1 MQLAAGVAVDMA
13 ALTPALLATL
23 KHAASMP
30 NPAFYDRQRR
40 RFSTWGVPRFL
51 HSFDETLDGRLVL
64 PRGLAG
70 LLSNVVREAGSAL
83 EIEDRRADGTRQQFV
98 LAATLRDD
106 QADAVADLADHD
118 HGVLVAAPGAGK
130 TVIACALIARHATS
144 TLVLVDRKTLAD
156 QWRARLSEHLGV
168 TAGQLGGGCT
178 KLRGTVDVVT
188 LQTSPP
194 RPPVGRRNDPSPST

>member
-1 MQLAAGVAVDMA
+1 MA
-13 ALTPALLATL
+13 ALTPAMLATL

-64 PRGLAG
+64 PAGWLG
-70 LLSNVVREAGSAL
+70 LLSTVVEEAGSAL
-83 EIEDRRADGTRQQFV
+83 EIGDERAAGTPQQFV

-106 QADAVADLADHD
+106 QAARGRRPRRSRP
-118 HGVLVAAPGAGK
+118 GVLVAPPGAGK
-130 TVIACALIARHATS
+130 TVMACALIARHATS

-156 QWRARLSEHLGV
+156 QWRARLTEHLGV
-168 TAGQLGGGCT
+168 TAGQLGGGRREAAGHGRRRRRCRR
-178 KLRGTVDVVT
+178 LRGAMIW
-188 LQTSPP
+188 
-194 RPPVGRRNDPSPST
+194 PS